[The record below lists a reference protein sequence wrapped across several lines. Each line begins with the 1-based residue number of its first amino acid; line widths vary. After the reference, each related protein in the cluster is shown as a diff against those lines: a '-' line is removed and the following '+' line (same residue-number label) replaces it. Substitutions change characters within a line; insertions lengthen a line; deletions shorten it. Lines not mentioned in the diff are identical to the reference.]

1 MLWIRPGAPWT
12 VEALRLIHPQQ
23 ARAALDGGVL
33 FRQSGGDRLERAPAA
48 SGFMIVADSTASRHL
63 VLSCFNGGTRS
74 PKQLLRDLRCPLRQR
89 KWAMMPNDILASLH
103 ADIFYY
109 RSLKRNSRP

>member
-33 FRQSGGDRLERAPAA
+33 FRQSDGDRLERTPAA
-48 SGFMIVADSTASRHL
+48 SGFMVVADSTASRHL
-63 VLSCFNGGTRS
+63 VLCRLNGGTRS
-74 PKQLLRDLRCPLRQR
+74 PKRLLRDFALPAAAARIDGDAKRYSS
-89 KWAMMPNDILASLH
+89 IVH
-103 ADIFYY
+103 AQISFTSD
-109 RSLKRNSRP
+109 RLNRNS